1 MKKYLIIITIICL
14 LSGIA
19 SAQQTISLQ
28 SAIDTA
34 LNNNLSVRN
43 EKLYSEYQEKLKAA
57 AVDIPQTNLIG
68 EFGQFNS
75 AFSDN
80 NFGIAQSISFP
91 TVYAKQKSLQNEN
104 YKTSVLHIALRE
116 AEIKKQV
123 STVFYQIIFLNEK
136 QQILMEVDS
145 IYAAFLEKANLRFDK
160 GESNILEKTTAE
172 TQRGQIAIQLKQI
185 QQDIEILQMQFQL
198 LLNTTTVYLPSA
210 NNPKMNF
217 IASTDTSLLNNH
229 PSLQLLEQEKNV
241 AIVNTQLQKSKL
253 LPDLQLAYNNMS
265 QQGMGA
271 DDILYPKS
279 ERFSS
284 VQFGIG
290 IPLFFG
296 AQKANIDAA
305 KSLEL
310 ISENNFQLG
319 QQSLKS
325 EYASAFKKYEI
336 QLATVKYF
344 EETALRNADIISET
358 AHQQFENGDINYLEW
373 TMLINNA
380 ISIQSNYLDAVN
392 ELNQSV
398 IQLNYLING
407 KL

>member
-1 MKKYLIIITIICL
+1 MKKYFIIFTITCLIN
-14 LSGIA
+14 GIA

-43 EKLYSEYQEKLKAA
+43 EKLYSEYQKKLKAT

-80 NFGIAQSISFP
+80 KFGIAQSISFP

-104 YKTSVLHIALRE
+104 YKTSVLHIALKE
-116 AEIKKQV
+116 AELKKQV
-123 STVFYQIIFLNEK
+123 SEVFYQIIYMNEK
-136 QQILMEVDS
+136 QHILMKIDS
-145 IYAAFLEKANLRFDK
+145 VYAAFLEKANLRFAK

-172 TQRGQIAIQLKQI
+172 TQRGQIAIQVKQI

-198 LLNTTTVYLPSA
+198 LLNTTIVYLPSA
-210 NNPKMNF
+210 NNTKMNF
-217 IASTDTSLLNNH
+217 NAIADTSFINNH

-241 AIVNTQLQKSKL
+241 AMVNTQLQKSKL

-271 DDILYPKS
+271 DDMFYPKS

-284 VQFGIG
+284 VQFGVG

-310 ISENNFQLG
+310 ISENNFRLG
-319 QQSLKS
+319 QQTLLS
-325 EYASAFKKYEI
+325 EYESAFKKYEI

-358 AHQQFENGDINYLEW
+358 ATKQFENGDINYLEW

-380 ISIQSNYLDAVN
+380 ISIQSNYIDSVN
-392 ELNQSV
+392 DLNQA
-398 IQLNYLING
+398 IIHLNFLTS
-407 KL
+407 K

>member
-43 EKLYSEYQEKLKAA
+43 EKLYSEYQKKLKAT

-80 NFGIAQSISFP
+80 KFGIAQSISFP

-104 YKTSVLHIALRE
+104 YKTSVLHIALKE
-116 AEIKKQV
+116 AELKKQV
-123 STVFYQIIFLNEK
+123 SEVFYQIIYMNEK
-136 QQILMEVDS
+136 QHILMKIDS
-145 IYAAFLEKANLRFDK
+145 VYAAFLEKANLRFAK

-198 LLNTTTVYLPSA
+198 LLNTTIVYLPSA
-210 NNPKMNF
+210 NNTKMNF
-217 IASTDTSLLNNH
+217 NAIADTSFINNH

-241 AIVNTQLQKSKL
+241 AMVNTQLQKSKL

-271 DDILYPKS
+271 DDLFYPKS

-310 ISENNFQLG
+310 ISENNFRLG
-319 QQSLKS
+319 QQTLIS
-325 EYASAFKKYEI
+325 EYESAFKKYEI

-358 AHQQFENGDINYLEW
+358 ATKQFENGDINYLEW

-380 ISIQSNYLDAVN
+380 ISIQSNYIDSVN
-392 ELNQSV
+392 DLNQA
-398 IQLNYLING
+398 IIHLNFLTS
-407 KL
+407 K

>member
-43 EKLYSEYQEKLKAA
+43 EKLYSEYQKKLKAT

-80 NFGIAQSISFP
+80 KFGIAQSISFP

-104 YKTSVLHIALRE
+104 YKTSVLHIALKE
-116 AEIKKQV
+116 AELKKQV
-123 STVFYQIIFLNEK
+123 SEVFYQIIYMNEK
-136 QQILMEVDS
+136 QLILMKIDS
-145 IYAAFLEKANLRFDK
+145 VYAAFLEKANLRFAK

-198 LLNTTTVYLPSA
+198 LLNTTIVYLPSA
-210 NNPKMNF
+210 NNTKMNF
-217 IASTDTSLLNNH
+217 NAIADTSFINNH

-241 AIVNTQLQKSKL
+241 AMVNTQLQKSKL

-271 DDILYPKS
+271 DDLFYPKS

-310 ISENNFQLG
+310 ISENNFRLG
-319 QQSLKS
+319 QQTLIS
-325 EYASAFKKYEI
+325 EYESAFKKYEI

-358 AHQQFENGDINYLEW
+358 ATKQFENGDINYLEW

-380 ISIQSNYLDAVN
+380 ISIQSNYIDSVN
-392 ELNQSV
+392 DLNQA
-398 IQLNYLING
+398 IIHLNFLTS
-407 KL
+407 K

>member
-1 MKKYLIIITIICL
+1 MKKYFIIFTITCLIN
-14 LSGIA
+14 GIA

-43 EKLYSEYQEKLKAA
+43 EKLYSEYQKKLKAT

-80 NFGIAQSISFP
+80 KFGIAQSISFP

-104 YKTSVLHIALRE
+104 YKTSVLHIALKE
-116 AEIKKQV
+116 AELKKQV
-123 STVFYQIIFLNEK
+123 SEVFYQIIYMNEK
-136 QQILMEVDS
+136 QHILMKIDS
-145 IYAAFLEKANLRFDK
+145 VYAAFLEKANLRFAK

-172 TQRGQIAIQLKQI
+172 TQRGQIAIQVKQI

-198 LLNTTTVYLPSA
+198 LLNTTIVYLPSA
-210 NNPKMNF
+210 NNTKMNF
-217 IASTDTSLLNNH
+217 NAIADTSFINNH

-241 AIVNTQLQKSKL
+241 AMVNTQLQKSKL

-271 DDILYPKS
+271 DDMFYPKS

-284 VQFGIG
+284 VQFGVG

-319 QQSLKS
+319 QQTLLS
-325 EYASAFKKYEI
+325 EYESAFKKYEI

-358 AHQQFENGDINYLEW
+358 ATKQFENGDINYLEW

-380 ISIQSNYLDAVN
+380 ISIQSNYIDSVN
-392 ELNQSV
+392 DLNQA
-398 IQLNYLING
+398 IIHLNFLTS
-407 KL
+407 K

>member
-1 MKKYLIIITIICL
+1 MKKYFIIITIICL

-43 EKLYSEYQEKLKAA
+43 EKLYSEYQKKLKAT

-80 NFGIAQSISFP
+80 KFGIAQSISFP

-104 YKTSVLHIALRE
+104 YKTSVLHIALKE
-116 AEIKKQV
+116 AELKKQV
-123 STVFYQIIFLNEK
+123 SEVFYQIIYMNEK
-136 QQILMEVDS
+136 QLILMKIDS
-145 IYAAFLEKANLRFDK
+145 VYAAFLEKANLRFAK

-198 LLNTTTVYLPSA
+198 LLNTTIVYLPSA
-210 NNPKMNF
+210 NNTKMNF
-217 IASTDTSLLNNH
+217 NAIADTSFINNH

-241 AIVNTQLQKSKL
+241 AMVNTQLQKSKL

-271 DDILYPKS
+271 DDLFYPKS

-284 VQFGIG
+284 VQFGVG

-319 QQSLKS
+319 QQTLLS
-325 EYASAFKKYEI
+325 EYESAFKKYEI

-358 AHQQFENGDINYLEW
+358 ATKQFENGDINYLEW

-380 ISIQSNYLDAVN
+380 ISIQSNYIDSVN
-392 ELNQSV
+392 DLNQA
-398 IQLNYLING
+398 IIHLNFLTS
-407 KL
+407 K